1 MIGIIENID
10 EEMVIKGKKTQKVC
24 FLELEKERKF
34 FLDGIFLE
42 FFCWFCGFFDGFFCC
57 WGKGERDLGKME

>member
-1 MIGIIENID
+1 M
-10 EEMVIKGKKTQKVC
+10 C